1 MRKSQASYDRSNA
14 QLYGA
19 FKYPIL
25 KNDDAVFLVGLI
37 DDCVYRAL
45 KTLDDC
51 TDFVRRQYA
60 KVTVDALYKGTRKS
74 FSSVDDHNLFA
85 ALPTLTDENWLD
97 VVRNE
102 LIMYRGHW
110 IHILSSFLKR
120 YENYLVVAIDESER
134 RKSEAMEAELDASS
148 NSLYG
153 AVAEVKHLMNRVS
166 GILERMVRPYLRKIV
181 SLAKTYAR
189 DPDVFFENYQNGY
202 HGVLTAIGRYDMRI
216 GAYAFIVEQQL
227 RSRMVSGM
235 SSLISMPD
243 RLWKHKRLIDKN
255 PNLEIEA
262 IAKKEGIDVSLLQDS
277 MHLLE
282 VRNAMPLI
290 EESDENADELECY
303 HDAQADQEHD
313 LALVKQQLA
322 VYSKN
327 IKQRDRLILSIAFD
341 VDMFEGITVSQDELD
356 KEAVRQLYAAQL
368 TTAA

>member
-1 MRKSQASYDRSNA
+1 MSHLFPVLL
-14 QLYGA
+14 LYLLV
-19 FKYPIL
+19 YVDLL
-25 KNDDAVFLVGLI
+25 KTAE
-37 DDCVYRAL
+37 RAL
-45 KTLDDC
+45 RETGCLLAGIC
-51 TDFVRRQYA
+51 RR
-60 KVTVDALYKGTRKS
+60 
-74 FSSVDDHNLFA
+74 
-85 ALPTLTDENWLD
+85 
-97 VVRNE
+97 
-102 LIMYRGHW
+102 
-110 IHILSSFLKR
+110 
-120 YENYLVVAIDESER
+120 
-134 RKSEAMEAELDASS
+134 
-148 NSLYG
+148 
-153 AVAEVKHLMNRVS
+153 
-166 GILERMVRPYLRKIV
+166 RP
-181 SLAKTYAR
+181 
-189 DPDVFFENYQNGY
+189 
-202 HGVLTAIGRYDMRI
+202 H
-216 GAYAFIVEQQL
+216 
-227 RSRMVSGM
+227 
-235 SSLISMPD
+235 